1 MNLNDFL
8 AFVEFVK
15 DVDKYQERVSALKA
29 ENDRLEKNI
38 ELTAQVANIPR
49 VKELTEKKLEEAR
62 ETLAAAQTEAVAIK
76 EKAKNAYEARKVVLD
91 QKETQAAEALSEGR
105 RALQEAREL
114 HATLVAEAKREL
126 ADLQKRQEQVS
137 QVQQEVTER
146 LSKLKS
152 VMG

>member
-62 ETLAAAQTEAVAIK
+62 EILAAAQAEAVAIK
-76 EKAKNAYEARKVVLD
+76 EKAKSAYEARKVVLD